1 MDSRNH
7 NDSKIL
13 YSWSDRNSS
22 RRPSRHSWKVFAPDW
37 KRVDRRVCL
46 ARRFRRTDD
55 RVVSMFGLLYGL
67 YTEAFRKVRGT
78 TGRGREYLVLL
89 VFVSSIWRQIVA
101 FSRLPNARFL

>member
-1 MDSRNH
+1 
-7 NDSKIL
+7 
-13 YSWSDRNSS
+13 
-22 RRPSRHSWKVFAPDW
+22 
-37 KRVDRRVCL
+37 
-46 ARRFRRTDD
+46 
-55 RVVSMFGLLYGL
+55 MFGLLYGL